1 MRNPVKSLIVASVTL
16 AFACTFAWAQGTAQI
31 SGTVADS
38 SGARL
43 PGAEV
48 TATQTATGVTR
59 SVISNEAGV
68 YSLPSLPTGPYKLEV
83 ALPGFRTFVQ
93 TGITLEVNASP
104 VINVAMDVGQV
115 TETIEVQANT
125 ALVETQKSGVGQ
137 IMETRQILELPLNGR
152 NVTELITLS
161 GAATV
166 PNDGTGHR
174 RGACRDSKTFGLQ
187 AVCPAACVI
196 RWMAHCTRIHMTT

>member
-1 MRNPVKSLIVASVTL
+1 MRISLKFFVVALVTL
-16 AFACTFAWAQGTAQI
+16 AFACTFAWAQGTGQI

-48 TATQTATGVTR
+48 TVMQTATGVAR
-59 SVISNEAGV
+59 NVITNEAGV
-68 YSLPSLPTGPYKLEV
+68 YVLPSLPTGPYKLEV

-104 VINVAMDVGQV
+104 VINLTMDVGQV
-115 TETIEVQANT
+115 TETIEVQANA
-125 ALVETQKSGVGQ
+125 ALVETKTTGVGQ
-137 IMETRQILELPLNGR
+137 VMETKQILDLPLNGR
-152 NVTELITLS
+152 NVTQLITLS

-166 PNDGTGHR
+166 PNDGSSSRSMSG
-174 RGACRDSKTFGLQ
+174 Q
-187 AVCPAACVI
+187 QNI
-196 RWMAHCTRIHMTT
+196 R

>member
-59 SVISNEAGV
+59 SVISNESGV

-125 ALVETQKSGVGQ
+125 ALVETQRSGVGQ
-137 IMETRQILELPLNGR
+137 VMETRQILELPLNGR
-152 NVTELITLS
+152 NVTDLITLS
-161 GAATV
+161 EIGRAS
-166 PNDGTGHR
+166 
-174 RGACRDSKTFGLQ
+174 CRE
-187 AVCPAACVI
+187 
-196 RWMAHCTRIHMTT
+196 

>member
-16 AFACTFAWAQGTAQI
+16 AFACTFGWAQGTAQI

-59 SVISNEAGV
+59 SVISNESGV

-104 VINVAMDVGQV
+104 VINVTMDVGQV
-115 TETIEVQANT
+115 TETIEVQANA
-125 ALVETQKSGVGQ
+125 ALVETRTTGVGQ
-137 IMETRQILELPLNGR
+137 VMEARQILDLPLNGR
-152 NVTELITLS
+152 NVTDLILGL
-161 GAATV
+161 GAAV
-166 PNDGTGHR
+166 
-174 RGACRDSKTFGLQ
+174 A
-187 AVCPAACVI
+187 PAAEASSSRSISGQQNI
-196 RWMAHCTRIHMTT
+196 RVA